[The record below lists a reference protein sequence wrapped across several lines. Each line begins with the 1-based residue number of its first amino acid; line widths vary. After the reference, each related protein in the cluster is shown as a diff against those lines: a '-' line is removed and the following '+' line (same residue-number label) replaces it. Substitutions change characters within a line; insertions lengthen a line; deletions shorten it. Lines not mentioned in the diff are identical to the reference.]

1 MTIPH
6 GYGGFEFGLSA
17 ETANGVIVLAGTVDD
32 SRYRFESGVEHLG
45 DGPLEGLATALPLRF
60 VELLGLGPRPAP
72 GEQSPVLFVETDK
85 FEGAGRAG
93 LAAAWSSELREGSVI
108 EGDDWVLASVW
119 VAWSINEEPIVDGF
133 TFIDHARH
141 GVAAVIES
149 EAGTLLQPCTSTE
162 IWIALC
168 GVLPRSAELVAD
180 ETGVPAS

>member
-1 MTIPH
+1 MTAAD

-17 ETANGVIVLAGTVDD
+17 ETADGAIVLAGKVDD
-32 SRYRFESGVEHLG
+32 SQYQFESGLEHLG

-60 VELLGLGPRPAP
+60 VELVGLGPRPAP
-72 GEQSPVLFVETDK
+72 DEASPVLFVETDQ
-85 FEGAGRAG
+85 FEGAGRSG
-93 LAAAWSSELREGSVI
+93 LAAAWDAELREGSVI
-108 EGDDWVLASVW
+108 DGDDWALVSVW
-119 VAWSINEEPIVDGF
+119 VAWSVEEEPIVDGF

-149 EAGTLLQPCTSTE
+149 EDGVLIQPCTSTE

-180 ETGVPAS
+180 TA